1 MTTDVQGAPADRHLR
16 AVHPTIGQAWTR
28 RARVPLLAAAWW
40 WLLSVSV
47 APSALYGD
55 EVRVAAA
62 ANFSAAAQQIG
73 ELFADATGHKAL
85 LSFGSSGQLYAQIR
99 QGAPFDVFLAADRGY
114 PRRAVQDGHAVA
126 GSLFTYATGRL
137 VLFSADAAR
146 VAGRA
151 SLAEGEF
158 TRLAIANPELAPY
171 GAAAVEVLAALG
183 LADRLQPK
191 LVRGNNVAQTYQF
204 VITGNAELGF
214 VALAQVIAHERG
226 SRWVVPRELHSPIA
240 QDAVLLARASGSEA
254 AAAFLAF
261 LRGPAAASL
270 LAGYGY
276 E

>member
-1 MTTDVQGAPADRHLR
+1 MDSTDGRNRAPHPCTVWLSGALGLLLVWTLPGRLDAD
-16 AVHPTIGQAWTR
+16 Q
-28 RARVPLLAAAWW
+28 
-40 WLLSVSV
+40 
-47 APSALYGD
+47 
-55 EVRVAAA
+55 VRVAVAT
-62 ANFSAAAQQIG
+62 NFSFAGQEIG
-73 ELFADATGHKAL
+73 ELFSDATGHEAV
-85 LSFGSSGQLYAQIR
+85 LSFGSSGQLYAQIT

-126 GSLFTYATGRL
+126 GSMFTYATGRL
-137 VLFSADAAR
+137 VLFSADASR

-151 SLAEGEF
+151 SLEAGEF
-158 TRLAIANPELAPY
+158 TRLAVANPELAPY

-214 VALAQVIAHERG
+214 VALAQVIAHQRG

-240 QDAVLLARASGSEA
+240 QDAVLLVRAAGSEA
-254 AAAFLAF
+254 AEAFLAF
-261 LRGPAAASL
+261 LRGPAAASV
-270 LAGYGY
+270 LARYGY